1 MCGCDIYFRSKY
13 LRVPGKNPHTIFF
26 FYSRKNHH
34 IGESRFVR
42 DETLFGLVIIVIK
55 VLFRLVFIDAVLHLI
70 PFILI

>member
-1 MCGCDIYFRSKY
+1 MGVTYIFGVNICGFPEK
-13 LRVPGKNPHTIFF
+13 PHTNFL